1 VALRVRNRVKEYAL
15 PAVTEKLCHVPPA
28 IGHLRGSFESSFS
41 PLSADLKPRP
51 PVNIEQPD
59 PRFAPTFRMRF
70 SFSHTRR
77 KRLYWRAARFWGLI
91 RLRRRIVVGAIVYC
105 TLFGIGLALATP
117 YIYKATVTLRVEK
130 IPSDIGP
137 FLSY

>member
-1 VALRVRNRVKEYAL
+1 
-15 PAVTEKLCHVPPA
+15 
-28 IGHLRGSFESSFS
+28 
-41 PLSADLKPRP
+41 
-51 PVNIEQPD
+51 
-59 PRFAPTFRMRF
+59 M
-70 SFSHTRR
+70 
-77 KRLYWRAARFWGLI
+77 
-91 RLRRRIVVGAIVYC
+91 VGAIVYC